1 METNSVKNRLS
12 RYVHGGQTEAS
23 SWALEWWERN
33 SFQAAA
39 DDTQYVVEKAFEG
52 RLDQIAA
59 IQLGEPRYWW
69 FIAMLNNILDPY
81 NEIREG
87 VILRIPTLER
97 VRSSMTGAL
106 GGFPSQREVS
116 TTVLPIV

>member
-1 METNSVKNRLS
+1 MESNSTKNRLS
-12 RYVHGGQTEAS
+12 RYVHGGQTEVS

-33 SFQAAA
+33 VFQAA
-39 DDTQYVVEKAFEG
+39 DDDSLYVVEKAFEG

-59 IQLGEPRYWW
+59 IHLTEPRYWW

-81 NEIREG
+81 NEIKEG
-87 VILRIPTLER
+87 VVLRIPTLER
-97 VRSSMTGAL
+97 VRSAMNGAL
-106 GGFPSQREVS
+106 GGFPSQREVP